1 MHVNDCFSV
10 CCSSSGRTFCCCLT
24 CVLYEIVLKC
34 DVGVC
39 RRLGQL
45 ITMAGIDQSSMPFSR
60 PSTNGVNG
68 TSNGAVTSSSPPNLA
83 RPSTEVG
90 DGRSNMQAVPSKSD
104 SQLQTKP
111 NKIAFPQ
118 ITPQNYVNSG
128 DPTMQPAAATGAG
141 DRQSRTSPNKSK
153 SKFDEMYQ
161 RVIADTE
168 GALQKSLTETDMRK
182 PEVSGLYTQ
191 GAAGSGIPLDRD
203 VRSGASASDDKSQ
216 RPSKGSSGGGGGGD
230 HQHSSSHRPAPLSIM
245 ELHSVDELPTTTDNV
260 KPTSTA
266 SSRANKDTAA
276 MTSSRYKDVSSKS
289 AKYSDTFEKSD
300 DESDDEIEEDID
312 DVSEF

>member
-1 MHVNDCFSV
+1 
-10 CCSSSGRTFCCCLT
+10 
-24 CVLYEIVLKC
+24 
-34 DVGVC
+34 
-39 RRLGQL
+39 
-45 ITMAGIDQSSMPFSR
+45 MAGIDQSSMPFSR

-68 TSNGAVTSSSPPNLA
+68 TSNGAVTSFSTPNLA
-83 RPSTEVG
+83 RPSTELG
-90 DGRSNMQAVPSKSD
+90 DGHSNMQAVPSKSD

-111 NKIAFPQ
+111 SKIAFPQ

-128 DPTMQPAAATGAG
+128 DPTMQAAATGAG

-216 RPSKGSSGGGGGGD
+216 RPSKGSSGGGGGSGD
-230 HQHSSSHRPAPLSIM
+230 HQHSSSSLSAKHRPTATESSSHRPAAPLSIM

>member
-1 MHVNDCFSV
+1 MFV
-10 CCSSSGRTFCCCLT
+10 CH
-24 CVLYEIVLKC
+24 
-34 DVGVC
+34 
-39 RRLGQL
+39 RLGQL

-68 TSNGAVTSSSPPNLA
+68 TSNGAVTSFSTPNLA
-83 RPSTEVG
+83 RPSTEPG
-90 DGRSNMQAVPSKSD
+90 DAYSNMQAVPSKSD

-111 NKIAFPQ
+111 SKIAFPQ

-128 DPTMQPAAATGAG
+128 DPTMQPPPATGAG

-203 VRSGASASDDKSQ
+203 VRSGASAADDKSQ
-216 RPSKGSSGGGGGGD
+216 RPSKGSSSGGGGGDSGD
-230 HQHSSSHRPAPLSIM
+230 HQHSSSSSAKHRPTTTASSSHRRAAPLSIM

>member
-1 MHVNDCFSV
+1 
-10 CCSSSGRTFCCCLT
+10 
-24 CVLYEIVLKC
+24 
-34 DVGVC
+34 
-39 RRLGQL
+39 
-45 ITMAGIDQSSMPFSR
+45 MAGIDQSSMPFSR
-60 PSTNGVNG
+60 PSTNGLNG
-68 TSNGAVTSSSPPNLA
+68 TSNGAVTSFSTPNLA
-83 RPSTEVG
+83 RPSNEPG
-90 DGRSNMQAVPSKSD
+90 DALSNMQAVPSKSD

-111 NKIAFPQ
+111 SKIAFPQ

-128 DPTMQPAAATGAG
+128 DPTMQPAATGAG

-191 GAAGSGIPLDRD
+191 GAAGSGIPLERD

-216 RPSKGSSGGGGGGD
+216 RPSKGSGGGSGD
-230 HQHSSSHRPAPLSIM
+230 HQHSSSSSAKHRPTATESSSHRPVAPLSIM